1 MPIKFTNIR
10 NGETRTV
17 DTEPLIAAFYNSSDQ
32 GPNSHEGQDFGWR
45 LAPETIK
52 ELRAIKADRV
62 KMNTIA
68 ATFQI
73 PLEDVRDSNVLRYM
87 SLEEARKK
95 SAEDSEESDE
105 HRRKYEDD
113 LRALEDEDNKAKKSS
128 SKSKK

>member
-52 ELRAIKADRV
+52 ELREIKADPT

-68 ATFQI
+68 AQFSL
-73 PLEDVRDSNVLRYM
+73 PLADIRDSDVLRYM
-87 SLEEARKK
+87 SLEAARKQE
-95 SAEDSEESDE
+95 AELDENSDE

-113 LRALEDEDNKAKKSS
+113 LRALDDEAKKPSR
-128 SKSKK
+128 KPKK